1 MEQAVLNTHF
11 ESEAETPQHIQFEI
25 IEEEI
30 LAINRPTVQLY
41 EQV

>member
-11 ESEAETPQHIQFEI
+11 ESETEIPQNIQFEI
-25 IEEEI
+25 VEEEI
-30 LAINRPTVQLY
+30 LAINRPTVQVY

>member
-11 ESEAETPQHIQFEI
+11 EIEIEIPQNIQFEI
-25 IEEEI
+25 VEEEI
-30 LAINRPTVQLY
+30 LAINRPTVQVY